1 MPSSYFKPLSL
12 MLLAALLFGCGGPSR
27 IHPPGIDADAAGPA
41 AIQEYDTNKD
51 GAIAGDELAKAGSIY
66 QAFSRI
72 DGAVEGS
79 SPDQKVTAE
88 EITARINQWKESR
101 VGRMALQCTVKYRGM
116 PLEGA
121 TVTFVPEKFLGENVQ
136 AANGTTDRN
145 GTAVVRIPDVDPP
158 GVAPGLYKVEISKQ
172 VGGQEQVPPQ
182 YNTQTILGQESRKR
196 RNRHGNRN
204 HLQPQVRHDAQIS
217 TNYSRRWR
225 RVRFVRDFD
234 WGRRN
239 APTWKHARR
248 RSFSNMAAGSF
259 WIVWPPP
266 SRKTTDGKTP
276 MRGHPVFIAQHA
288 TATCCRGCLA
298 QVAPH
303 RGG

>member
-41 AIQEYDTNKD
+41 AIQEYDANKD
-51 GAIAGDELAKAGSIY
+51 GAIAGDELAKAGSIR
-66 QAFSRI
+66 QAFARI

-182 YNTQTILGQESRKR
+182 YNTQTILGQEVA
-196 RNRHGNRN
+196 N
-204 HLQPQVRHDAQIS
+204 DAIGME
-217 TNYSRRWR
+217 TGIIFNL
-225 RVRFVRDFD
+225 
-234 WGRRN
+234 
-239 APTWKHARR
+239 K
-248 RSFSNMAAGSF
+248 
-259 WIVWPPP
+259 
-266 SRKTTDGKTP
+266 
-276 MRGHPVFIAQHA
+276 
-288 TATCCRGCLA
+288 
-298 QVAPH
+298 
-303 RGG
+303 